1 MVASI
6 WPLATPL
13 LVLTFSV
20 VRSNRESS
28 PAVADFHEFV
38 VARGCPVC
46 EGPLSVR
53 ATPGT
58 MRGYCA
64 RCSWISRPLVWQGNG
79 QVAIA
84 YPPLASA

>member
-1 MVASI
+1 VATCL
-6 WPLATPL
+6 PLAKPL
-13 LVLTFSV
+13 LVLTFPV
-20 VRSNRESS
+20 MRSDREST
-28 PAVADFHEFV
+28 PAVADIHEFV
-38 VARGCPVC
+38 VAGGCAVC

-64 RCSWISRPLVWQGNG
+64 RCSWISRPIVWQGNG
-79 QVAIA
+79 QVSIA